1 MTESLLKKYCLNL
14 NYKVNN
20 DLGNYNTIGREADM
34 ERLIAILSN
43 KRKHHPL
50 IIGEPGVGKTDL
62 IEGFVKKIVL
72 GEVPATMQNKTV
84 WVLEL
89 ARLMKQKDMPFIGLF
104 ESLIDELKQDHPDD
118 YLFIDEIH
126 TVMGAGSHQGNS
138 LDAGNVLK
146 PALARGEINLI
157 GATTVEEYGDNIEPD
172 GALMRRF
179 SLLMLAEP
187 TLPET
192 LEILEGLK
200 SQYEEFHHVKIAK
213 DALPYMVTFSHRYM
227 PDRFMPDK
235 AIDLMDDACS
245 FANLK
250 DQEEVTRETVAQVL
264 DSLLGIP
271 IHSILKDDQQRV
283 TAVSQVLKS
292 RIMGQDKA
300 ISEVIDAVSIGF
312 TGLADPNKPISSFL
326 FLGTPGTGKTETAKG
341 LAQALFDS
349 EDAMIRLDMSEYQE
363 PQSAQRLIGT
373 KGRRGILTEAVKHKQ
388 YAVLLLDE
396 IEKGDQSVQDLF
408 LQILQDGI
416 VHDSYGRA
424 VSFKNTIIV
433 MTTNLAGDLIDD
445 ATNYS
450 TTGQGETIDDQIAA
464 FNDSAQQLTN
474 GQNIRVGS
482 GKDADRMALD
492 FNNKLQMELT
502 DYFRPEF
509 VNRIEHKVIFNMLSK
524 PVVHQIAK
532 LNLMRVNKRLQK
544 AEHLEFMYDQRLI
557 KFISDEGFDLSNGA
571 RPIAYMTNRKVM
583 APLARMLIQMKTNG
597 RPSGLR
603 GIRAIVRGHDPIPG
617 EDRFGNR
624 RIEFEAIN

>member
-1 MTESLLKKYCLNL
+1 M
-14 NYKVNN
+14 
-20 DLGNYNTIGREADM
+20 
-34 ERLIAILSN
+34 
-43 KRKHHPL
+43 
-50 IIGEPGVGKTDL
+50 
-62 IEGFVKKIVL
+62 
-72 GEVPATMQNKTV
+72 
-84 WVLEL
+84 
-89 ARLMKQKDMPFIGLF
+89 
-104 ESLIDELKQDHPDD
+104 
-118 YLFIDEIH
+118 
-126 TVMGAGSHQGNS
+126 
-138 LDAGNVLK
+138 
-146 PALARGEINLI
+146 
-157 GATTVEEYGDNIEPD
+157 
-172 GALMRRF
+172 
-179 SLLMLAEP
+179 
-187 TLPET
+187 
-192 LEILEGLK
+192 
-200 SQYEEFHHVKIAK
+200 
-213 DALPYMVTFSHRYM
+213 
-227 PDRFMPDK
+227 
-235 AIDLMDDACS
+235 
-245 FANLK
+245 
-250 DQEEVTRETVAQVL
+250 
-264 DSLLGIP
+264 
-271 IHSILKDDQQRV
+271 
-283 TAVSQVLKS
+283 
-292 RIMGQDKA
+292 
-300 ISEVIDAVSIGF
+300 
-312 TGLADPNKPISSFL
+312 
-326 FLGTPGTGKTETAKG
+326 
-341 LAQALFDS
+341 
-349 EDAMIRLDMSEYQE
+349 
-363 PQSAQRLIGT
+363 GT

>member
-1 MTESLLKKYCLNL
+1 
-14 NYKVNN
+14 
-20 DLGNYNTIGREADM
+20 
-34 ERLIAILSN
+34 
-43 KRKHHPL
+43 
-50 IIGEPGVGKTDL
+50 
-62 IEGFVKKIVL
+62 
-72 GEVPATMQNKTV
+72 
-84 WVLEL
+84 
-89 ARLMKQKDMPFIGLF
+89 
-104 ESLIDELKQDHPDD
+104 
-118 YLFIDEIH
+118 
-126 TVMGAGSHQGNS
+126 
-138 LDAGNVLK
+138 
-146 PALARGEINLI
+146 
-157 GATTVEEYGDNIEPD
+157 
-172 GALMRRF
+172 
-179 SLLMLAEP
+179 
-187 TLPET
+187 
-192 LEILEGLK
+192 
-200 SQYEEFHHVKIAK
+200 VKIAE

-250 DQEEVTRETVAQVL
+250 NQEEVTRETVAQVL

>member
-1 MTESLLKKYCLNL
+1 MTESLLEKYCLNL
-14 NYKVNN
+14 NYKVDN

-200 SQYEEFHHVKIAK
+200 GQYEEFHHVKIAE

-227 PDRFMPDK
+227 PDQFMPDK

-250 DQEEVTRETVAQVL
+250 NQEEVTRETVAQVL

-482 GKDADRMALD
+482 EKDADRMALD

-532 LNLMRVNKRLQK
+532 LNLIRVNKRLQK

-557 KFISDEGFDLSNGA
+557 KFISDEGFDLRNGA

-583 APLARMLIQMKTNG
+583 VPLARMLIQMKTNG

-624 RIEFEAIN
+624 HIEFEAIN